1 MGEPDHTS
9 ATTTN
14 GTRSGAAR
22 RRRCWIGID
31 LGTSNS
37 AAAVWDSKRG
47 HAKWMR
53 LAGRRGGLATP
64 EGTKVGRLV
73 PSALLF
79 VTPEFLHSQLPQLT
93 SLAKTKRGATQIK
106 QLPDRLE
113 TFVEDWYDV
122 SDIVCAGDSAKD
134 NSSKV
139 YAYVGEAA
147 VHMKQALLDLVS
159 IMSETNSSAAQNDIA
174 SAFCRGYKH
183 LFSRHGE
190 GRTAEHL
197 SQVVGG
203 LPVEL
208 GGDRDD
214 PHWVVA
220 IRPLQQLPGLLSSES
235 TLPSRTLL
243 LRAHVLAAVT
253 LRALR
258 TSANRYLARHVLHP
272 RGKKLQVPAYDSNDN
287 NQHDGLPDDGIS
299 IDACHAV
306 IGVPVHFDQ
315 SQRQAVRLAAQ
326 LAGFLP
332 HVEVTQPIDEQSSG
346 ISVLT
351 ESTAAA
357 MSYGLLTATM
367 DENGDAREAKTIL
380 VFDMGGGTTD
390 ITIAKL
396 EAAEEGGANGNNGWS
411 DPLRV
416 MTAVG
421 KPGLGGDAMDYA
433 LATHVV
439 QQIETENDHSM
450 PHLAGLQELLDKC
463 KQAKEQL
470 CGEEYQPSVPSDYH
484 SDDHPSS
491 SRHTKSGTA
500 TQSVDFS
507 FQGRKIRISMTEFE
521 QCIHPLLMQTEE
533 LVRSALQRYSSVH
546 SQGDSSRSTITIH
559 EVILVGGATRV
570 PAVRSLLRRLFP
582 PPIPPEL
589 CTSVHPMSAVA
600 TGCAVQAAVLSKC
613 IPLHQVRSSMMLDTL
628 PYSIGVLTTGSSTIS
643 GENGSQFFL
652 KVLERDSALPAR
664 GLSTFQLAS
673 LHQKGVTIKV
683 VEDVG
688 HTGTAAS
695 SSIYQPIGE
704 FTFLLH
710 RLRPDQVTEIIE
722 NRGGIRTVDVYFEM
736 RTSGAFVVS
745 IIDDNDPEHWG
756 KRERLMKQDEEK
768 KISRTAENGTAST
781 ILRANKSSTLDRTSE
796 DGAVWTFETVLLT
809 ILCVFLFVVYVAV
822 KTYFA
827 DFNSA
832 MGTPSSASWGVS
844 EL

>member
-1 MGEPDHTS
+1 MSKPHHTS

-14 GTRSGAAR
+14 GTQSGAVR

-47 HAKWMR
+47 HAKWLR

-64 EGTKVGRLV
+64 EATKVGRLV
-73 PSALLF
+73 PSTLLF
-79 VTPEFLHSQLPQLT
+79 VTPEFLRSQLPQLM
-93 SLAKTKRGATQIK
+93 SLAKPKQGATQVLD
-106 QLPDRLE
+106 QFE

-122 SDIVCAGDSAKD
+122 SDIVCAGYSTKD
-134 NSSKV
+134 DSSKV

-147 VHMKQALLDLVS
+147 VRMKQALMDLVFIVS
-159 IMSETNSSAAQNDIA
+159 DTNSSAAQNDIA
-174 SAFCRGYKH
+174 AAFCRGYKH

-208 GGDRDD
+208 GGDPND
-214 PHWVVA
+214 PHWLVT
-220 IRPLQQLPGLLSSES
+220 IRPLQQVPGLLSSE
-235 TLPSRTLL
+235 PRPRTLL

-272 RGKKLQVPAYDSNDN
+272 RGKKLQVPAYDANDDN
-287 NQHDGLPDDGIS
+287 NQHGKGSLPDDGMA

-326 LAGFLP
+326 LAGFSAQ
-332 HVEVTQPIDEQSSG
+332 VEVTQPIDEQPRG
-346 ISVLT
+346 ISILT

-367 DENGDAREAKTIL
+367 DENGHNRETKTIL

-396 EAAEEGGANGNNGWS
+396 GAAREHGANGNSGWS

-433 LATHVV
+433 LATHIV
-439 QQIETENDHSM
+439 QQIETENEQSM

-484 SDDHPSS
+484 SDDPPSS
-491 SRHTKSGTA
+491 PRHAKSGTA
-500 TQSVDFS
+500 THSVDFL
-507 FQGRKIRISMTEFE
+507 FQGRQIGITMTEFE
-521 QCIHPLLMQTEE
+521 QCINPLLLQTEE
-533 LVRSALQRYSSVH
+533 LIRSALQRCSSAH
-546 SQGDSSRSTITIH
+546 SQDDSSRSAITIH

-600 TGCAVQAAVLSKC
+600 TGCAVQAAVLSNC

-628 PYSIGVLTTGSSTIS
+628 PYSIGVLTTSGSTIS
-643 GENGSQFFL
+643 NESGSQFFL

-688 HTGTAAS
+688 HTGTAAI

-768 KISRTAENGTAST
+768 KISRTAENGTASA

-796 DGAVWTFETVLLT
+796 DGALWTFETVLLT
-809 ILCVFLFVVYVAV
+809 ILCVFLLVVYVAA

-832 MGTPSSASWGVS
+832 MGAPSSASWGVS